1 MAEMPVVSITLET
14 REGALVPLDTLAE
27 KVEYFAAVL
36 AAIEREVVKLPVGW
50 GISGLSMGSAR
61 VELRSTSTDLGAEY
75 RANLAS
81 ESLQTVAR
89 AAAAGD
95 FALIPWPET
104 RGAARQL
111 VSGLPGEVPGIR
123 LGVNQN
129 IIRIDRNTSPPIVDR
144 GLYLGS
150 LTGVVEGLNIHE
162 EGRFTLY
169 DDVFGTGIVCH
180 MANSSVHVDLVTL
193 LKKRV
198 EVKGIIAPGRRRTI
212 SQIEDIT
219 ILPDGP
225 SDYTK
230 TEGVWRDWESTWEQR
245 LDALR
250 GVRHGE

>member
-1 MAEMPVVSITLET
+1 MADMPVVSMTLET

-27 KVEYFAAVL
+27 KVEFFAAVL

-61 VELRSTSTDLGAEY
+61 VELRPTSTDLGAEY

-81 ESLQTVAR
+81 ESLHTVAR

-95 FALIPWPET
+95 FGLIPWPET
-104 RGAARQL
+104 RSAARQL
-111 VSGLPGEVPGIR
+111 ASGLPGEVPGIR
-123 LGVNQN
+123 LEVNQD

-144 GLYLGS
+144 GIYLGS
-150 LTGVVEGLNIHE
+150 VTGVVEGLNIH
-162 EGRFTLY
+162 GDARFTLY
-169 DDVFGTGIVCH
+169 DDVFGTGIVCR
-180 MANSSVHVDLVTL
+180 MANSLIHVDLVTL

-198 EVKGIIAPGRRRTI
+198 EVKGIITPGKRITV
-212 SQIEDIT
+212 SQIEDIV

-225 SDYTK
+225 ADYTK
-230 TEGVWRDWESTWEQR
+230 TEGVWRDWDSTWEQR

-250 GVRHGE
+250 NVRHGE

>member
-50 GISGLSMGSAR
+50 GISGLRMGSTT
-61 VELRSTSTDLGAEY
+61 VELRPTDTDLGAAQ

-81 ESLQTVAR
+81 ESLKTVAR

-95 FALIPWPET
+95 FSLIPWPET

-123 LGVNQN
+123 LGVDQD

-144 GLYLGS
+144 GIYLGS
-150 LTGVVEGLNIHE
+150 VTGVVEGLNIHDDA
-162 EGRFTLY
+162 RFTLY

-180 MANSSVHVDLVTL
+180 MANSSVHIDLVTL

-198 EVKGIIAPGRRRTI
+198 EVKGIIAPGRRWTI
-212 SQIEDIT
+212 SQIEGIT
-219 ILPDGP
+219 ILPDA
-225 SDYTK
+225 SADYAK
-230 TEGVWRDWESTWEQR
+230 TEGVWRDWESTWE
-245 LDALR
+245 
-250 GVRHGE
+250 